1 MPLERIGLC
10 NPTHES
16 MVHICCA
23 YGAYNSLINYVN
35 SRSDRFYIDQ
45 SEKLLIKAS
54 DKAWSV
60 FAEAYRAEAQDFK
73 VNAPCYSLHAWLD
86 WRLNIEDPMQ
96 IQSAPLLPEP
106 ICNHT
111 DVVTNDS
118 DPELFSHFLQNVDL
132 PPDNLLDHPQPLAGV
147 DGIPGPLQLLAVH
160 PVLAHGVLAGASNH
174 MSHAETPD

>member
-1 MPLERIGLC
+1 
-10 NPTHES
+10 

-86 WRLNIEDPMQ
+86 WRLNVEDPTQ
-96 IQSAPLLPEP
+96 IQSALLQPEP
-106 ICNHT
+106 ICTHIDMVANE
-111 DVVTNDS
+111 S
-118 DPELFSHFLQNVDL
+118 GPALFSHFIQNVDI
-132 PPDNLLDHPQPLAGV
+132 PSDNLLDHSQLGAGV
-147 DGIPGPLQLLAVH
+147 DGIPGSLQLLAVH
-160 PVLAHGVLAGASNH
+160 PAIASGVSAGAPNH
-174 MSHAETPD
+174 LPHAEAID